1 MSTFTTAP
9 AGPAEVDARAPRFTA
24 TVTALVLATALAVA
38 TVNPR
43 AAAAILA
50 AQAVIFGIGAL
61 WGPLRHPYGLAFS
74 RLIAPRLG
82 PVAKRDAV
90 AQLRFAQ
97 MLGFFFCTVAAAGF
111 ALGAPVVGWISAGFA
126 LFAAVMRAAFG
137 ICLGKGPYM
146 LVCRLRGEVPA
157 CCQNK

>member
-1 MSTFTTAP
+1 MSISTTAMS
-9 AGPAEVDARAPRFTA
+9 APAEVDARAPRFTA
-24 TVTALVLATALAVA
+24 SVTAVVLATALAVA
-38 TVNPR
+38 TVNSR

-50 AQAVIFGIGAL
+50 VQAVIFGIGAL
-61 WGPLRHPYGLAFS
+61 WGPLRHPYGRAFHS
-74 RLIAPRLG
+74 LIAPRLG
-82 PVAKRDAV
+82 PAAKLDAV

-97 MLGFFFCTVAAAGF
+97 MLGFFFCVIGAAGF
-111 ALGAPVVGWISAGFA
+111 ALGAPMVGWISAGFA
-126 LFAAVMRAAFG
+126 LFAAVMRSVFG

>member
-1 MSTFTTAP
+1 MSTSTTATS
-9 AGPAEVDARAPRFTA
+9 APAEVDARAPRFTA
-24 TVTALVLATALAVA
+24 TVTAAVLATALAVA

-61 WGPLRHPYGLAFS
+61 WGPLQHPYGLAFS

-82 PVAKRDAV
+82 PAAKRDPV

-97 MLGFFFCTVAAAGF
+97 MLGFFFCAIGAAGF
-111 ALGAPVVGWISAGFA
+111 ALGAPPVGWISAGFA
-126 LFAAVMRAAFG
+126 LFAAIMRAAFG
-137 ICLGKGPYM
+137 ICLGRGPYM
-146 LVCRLRGEVPA
+146 LLCRLRGEVPA